1 MHSIQVILLG
11 FQQVLKDIFFALLAL
26 LLALQGQ
33 GEGRILKQLA

>member
-26 LLALQGQ
+26 LLAQGQ